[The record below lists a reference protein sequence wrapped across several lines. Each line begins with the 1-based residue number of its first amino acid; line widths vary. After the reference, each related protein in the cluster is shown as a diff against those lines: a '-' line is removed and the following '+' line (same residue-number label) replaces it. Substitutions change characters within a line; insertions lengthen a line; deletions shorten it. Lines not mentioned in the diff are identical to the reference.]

1 MWQICGGL
9 LVGLGLVGLGVY
21 IGLVI
26 TEARED
32 EARAAVLLAQLEERR
47 RPVGGPPW
55 PELEAPVVAAYYLP
69 GYAGP
74 FPRAGRFELG
84 PDQLGPL
91 TGALAEM
98 AELEAAFHD
107 VPDITGPRPI
117 PSPVD
122 LDRDVRRMCNET
134 EAYVSELI
142 EGTRHAQEEEQ

>member
-1 MWQICGGL
+1 MWQICAGL

-26 TEARED
+26 TEARE
-32 EARAAVLLAQLEERR
+32 EETRAAVLLAQLEERR

-69 GYAGP
+69 GYAAP

-98 AELEAAFHD
+98 AELEAPFQN
-107 VPDITGPRPI
+107 VPNVAASRPI

-134 EAYVSELI
+134 EAYISELI
-142 EGTRHAQEEEQ
+142 EDTRHAQEEEQ